1 MRTTFPPAE
10 ALKAQL
16 EQLDSDYL
24 CRSNLPATSASVSF
38 LGPYQGCVVMWK
50 MNLAT
55 LSHYRQAVDGDIAA
69 LEQEIFTCP
78 FIEIKEDAEGSY
90 QLNVGLDL
98 TIIDEPVIKKTI
110 IMIRNYKLLAVGKI
124 EFGTVNT

>member
-1 MRTTFPPAE
+1 MRTTFPQTE

-16 EQLDSDYL
+16 EKLGSDYL
-24 CRSNLPATSASVSF
+24 CSSSVPDTSASVLF
-38 LGPYQGCVVMWK
+38 LGPFQGHTVVWNMTVAS
-50 MNLAT
+50 LT
-55 LSHYRQAVDGDIAA
+55 HYRQAVAGDIVAP
-69 LEQEIFTCP
+69 EQEIFTCP
-78 FIEIKEDAEGSY
+78 FIEIKEDAESSY

-98 TIIDEPVIKKTI
+98 TVIDEPVIKKTI